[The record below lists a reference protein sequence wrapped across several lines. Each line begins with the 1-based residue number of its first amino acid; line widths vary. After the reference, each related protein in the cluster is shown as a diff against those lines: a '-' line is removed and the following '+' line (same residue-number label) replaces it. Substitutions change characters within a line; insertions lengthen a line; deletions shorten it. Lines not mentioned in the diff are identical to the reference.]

1 MRKLNKFLAPALL
14 ATLAAGA
21 AVPAVAAP
29 TPYRADAIRNQIA
42 ELQRRVE
49 RNDGRDRISEREARG
64 LRQEVYR
71 LRDQFRIY
79 NRNGLNR
86 FEYRTLTRRI
96 NDIRVRLRIERRDWD
111 NRRW

>member
-1 MRKLNKFLAPALL
+1 MRKLSKILAPALL
-14 ATLAAGA
+14 AALAAGA
-21 AVPAVAAP
+21 ATSATAAP
-29 TPYRADAIRNQIA
+29 TPYRADTIRNQIA

-49 RNDGRDRISEREARG
+49 RNDRRDNISEREARG

-79 NRNGLNR
+79 NRNGLSR
-86 FEYRTLTRRI
+86 AEYRTLTQRI
-96 NDIRVRLRIERRDWD
+96 DRLRMRLRIQRREWD